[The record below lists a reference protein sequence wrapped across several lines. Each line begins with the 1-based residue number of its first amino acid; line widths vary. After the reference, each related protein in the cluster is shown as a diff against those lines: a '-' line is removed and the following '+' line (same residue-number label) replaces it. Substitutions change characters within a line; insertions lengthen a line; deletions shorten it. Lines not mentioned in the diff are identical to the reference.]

1 MAQYSWIVFSVL
13 LTCCLLEVSS
23 RPSDSESAPSLRFD
37 ISEEAIDDINDDEE
51 LPREQIRYPE
61 IDNNNTQD
69 ILDKIS
75 AINKGLIKPN
85 RVRNKNSQTH
95 TLGDYVLDAS
105 TLEKIQQIIS
115 DSKLNGYSN
124 AQKKQES
131 DYLAN
136 QNINELRYDN
146 SRALHYGVLPADL
159 SAANQAQS
167 TAARVPYITSIP
179 VLVMPTPSNELYDR
193 YTQNNFNT
201 IESDSQFQTRQRPPI
216 SLPFNINWPLAPY
229 FPILV
234 KDPLLGFLHGGGWN
248 NFFEYGQNADVCN
261 RMQKAIEDETEEMT
275 EVEVGNTNE
284 NVNLFVPE
292 TKTNAREARAIRK
305 RTVSTEAPKM
315 KITDN
320 SKNMKKFFSKP
331 AAATTATKPVKPE
344 TPVKGTK
351 TVPKDDDLRFHMA
364 GFSLF
369 GGRPSVPAYNPGFF
383 INKLKVR
390 RGGVAIAG
398 PGGVA
403 TAGKGGAAIV
413 GPGGLAYTQPGG
425 LAVAGPSSRVVALTS
440 DVDLSTIVTRLQQQQ
455 AATDGGRGYS
465 GYDAYSGYDQRPEEY
480 QFDGLNFV
488 QSSAVG
494 DSTLTL
500 FLKPVAHAVNGSKGT
515 AIANPVSHVIIGS
528 GQKGNVVFNP
538 RASAIVGP
546 GGIAH
551 AQSDLYLASVQYLPF
566 YGGGKGQYLEI
577 KTNNRGVVIS
587 EVIVSEEKI
596 SSENVVKNV
605 DESLLSRVL
614 AKNLQNLQSLSSGL
628 IKLHN
633 LGRKTGA
640 LTNSDKERFR
650 SQLASLG
657 EAASNTIKLIDEVG
671 ENVDVLFKSGSKR
684 QYENDEEYVG
694 EEGVGIDSPNDE
706 DNLGQLPIAGIT
718 IAEAKPVG
726 LAVIGE
732 QGLAASR
739 PQATAVAV
747 SGIALARPIAT
758 AIAGV
763 NPAQLGINF
772 QVNKEHKA

>member
-1 MAQYSWIVFSVL
+1 MAQYSWIIFSVM

-23 RPSDSESAPSLRFD
+23 RPSDSESASLLRFD
-37 ISEEAIDDINDDEE
+37 IPDEVTDDINDDEE

-61 IDNNNTQD
+61 IDNNNTQE
-69 ILDKIS
+69 ILDKIN

-85 RVRNKNSQTH
+85 RMRNKNSQTH

-115 DSKLNGYSN
+115 DSKLNGYSDV
-124 AQKKQES
+124 QKKQES
-131 DYLAN
+131 NLAN
-136 QNINELRYDN
+136 QNINQIRYDN
-146 SRALHYGVLPADL
+146 SRALHYGVLPTDL
-159 SAANQAQS
+159 SAVNQAQG
-167 TAARVPYITSIP
+167 TTARVPYITSIP
-179 VLVMPTPSNELYDR
+179 VLVMPSPSNDLYDR
-193 YTQNNFNT
+193 YAQNNFNT
-201 IESDSQFQTRQRPPI
+201 IESDSQYQTRQRPPI

-261 RMQKAIEDETEEMT
+261 RKQKSIEDGTEDIT
-275 EVEVGNTNE
+275 EVEVGNTND
-284 NVNLFVPE
+284 NVNLFASE

-315 KITDN
+315 KIPDS
-320 SKNMKKFFSKP
+320 SKKLKKFFSKP
-331 AAATTATKPVKPE
+331 AADTIAAKPVKPE
-344 TPVKGTK
+344 TPAQGTK
-351 TVPKDDDLRFHMA
+351 TVPKDDDLRFHM
-364 GFSLF
+364 GSFSLF

-455 AATDGGRGYS
+455 AATDGGRKYS

-488 QSSAVG
+488 QSPAVR
-494 DSTLTL
+494 DSTFTL
-500 FLKPVAHAVNGSKGT
+500 FLKPVAHAVNGPKGM
-515 AIANPVSHVIIGS
+515 AVANPVSHVIIGS

-551 AQSDLYLASVQYLPF
+551 AQSDLYLATVQYLPF
-566 YGGGKGQYLEI
+566 YGGGKGQYLEV

-587 EVIVSEEKI
+587 EVIVSEDKI
-596 SSENVVKNV
+596 SSENVVKNI
-605 DESLLSRVL
+605 DESLLSKVL

-650 SQLASLG
+650 SQLSSLG

-671 ENVDVLFKSGSKR
+671 ANVDVLFKSGSKR
-684 QYENDEEYVG
+684 QYENDEEDVG
-694 EEGVGIDSPNDE
+694 EEGVGIDSPDDD
-706 DNLGQLPIAGIT
+706 DNIGLPIAGIT

-747 SGIALARPIAT
+747 SGVALARPIAT

-772 QVNKEHKA
+772 QVNKENKA

>member
-1 MAQYSWIVFSVL
+1 MAYSWIIFSVML
-13 LTCCLLEVSS
+13 ACCLLEASS
-23 RPSDSESAPSLRFD
+23 RPSDSELAASPRFNMPEEVTDDD
-37 ISEEAIDDINDDEE
+37 ISDDEE

-61 IDNNNTQD
+61 IDNNNTQE
-69 ILDKIS
+69 ILNKIS
-75 AINKGLIKPN
+75 AINKGLVKPN
-85 RVRNKNSQTH
+85 RKRNKNSQTH
-95 TLGDYVLDAS
+95 SLGDYVLDAA
-105 TLEKIQQIIS
+105 TLQKIQQIIA
-115 DSKLNGYSN
+115 DGKLNGYSDV
-124 AQKKQES
+124 QKKHENN
-131 DYLAN
+131 YLVN
-136 QNINELRYDN
+136 DNINEFRYDN
-146 SRALHYGVLPADL
+146 SRALQYGQLPADL
-159 SAANQAQS
+159 VAINQAQS
-167 TAARVPYITSIP
+167 TTASVPYITSIP
-179 VLVMPTPSNELYDR
+179 VLVLPSPSPSNNVHDR
-193 YTQNNFNT
+193 YAQNMFNT

-216 SLPFNINWPLAPY
+216 TLPFNINWPLAPF

-261 RMQKAIEDETEEMT
+261 RKQKAIEDGTEEMI
-275 EVEVGNTNE
+275 EVEEGNTNE
-284 NVNLFVPE
+284 NANLLIPE
-292 TKTNAREARAIRK
+292 AKPNAREARAIRK
-305 RTVSTEAPKM
+305 RNVSTEAPKM
-315 KITDN
+315 KIPDS
-320 SKNMKKFFSKP
+320 SKKLKKFFNKP
-331 AAATTATKPVKPE
+331 GATLVSAVKPVKPE
-344 TPVKGTK
+344 APAQDTK
-351 TVPKDDDLRFHMA
+351 TVPKDDDLRFHMG

-369 GGRPSVPAYNPGFF
+369 GGRPSVPTYNPGFF

-455 AATDGGRGYS
+455 AATDGGREYS
-465 GYDAYSGYDQRPEEY
+465 GYDAYSGYNQQPEEY
-480 QFDGLNFV
+480 QFDGINFV
-488 QSSAVG
+488 QSPSAG
-494 DSTLTL
+494 DSTFTL
-500 FLKPVAHAVNGSKGT
+500 FLKPVAHAVNGPKGT

-528 GQKGNVVFNP
+528 GHTGKVVFNP
-538 RASAIVGP
+538 KASAVVGP

-551 AQSDLYLASVQYLPF
+551 AQATVQYLPF
-566 YGGGKGQYLEI
+566 YGGGKGQYLEV

-596 SSENVVKNV
+596 SNENVVKNV
-605 DESLLSRVL
+605 DESLLSKVL
-614 AKNLQNLQSLSSGL
+614 AKNLENLQSLSSGL

-650 SQLASLG
+650 TQLASLG
-657 EAASNTIKLIDEVG
+657 DAASNTIKLIDEVG
-671 ENVDVLFKSGSKR
+671 DNVDVLFKSGSKR
-684 QYENDEEYVG
+684 QYENDEEDVG
-694 EEGVGIDSPNDE
+694 EEGVGIESPDDGE
-706 DNLGQLPIAGIT
+706 DNIGLPISGIT

-732 QGLAASR
+732 NGLAASR

-747 SGIALARPIAT
+747 SGIALARPVAT

-763 NPAQLGINF
+763 NPAQLGIDF
-772 QVNKEHKA
+772 QVNNKDNKS